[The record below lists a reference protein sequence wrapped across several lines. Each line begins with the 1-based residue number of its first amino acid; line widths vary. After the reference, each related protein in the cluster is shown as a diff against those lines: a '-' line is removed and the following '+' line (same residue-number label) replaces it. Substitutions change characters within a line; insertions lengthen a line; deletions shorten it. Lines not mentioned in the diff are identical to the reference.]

1 MKRNYLKE
9 FWLIVLLLLSTVINA
24 QTLSPNQVDS
34 INHLIRSE
42 RNDSVRIRAM
52 NELAFHYL
60 FNDFKK
66 GVDLIDRGIQAARS
80 KKQPFCEAELLNTKA
95 ISYDFKGQ
103 QDSAIVLFEQALKIS
118 RFHRFYNIEVM
129 NLNGLGLNYW
139 KKGEYEKA
147 LNYFFKVLELAKKRF
162 PERQESIANYLSN
175 IGLIYQE
182 INKLAKA
189 ISYHTRALTI
199 RKTIQSSNGQ
209 AISHANLGMCFTR
222 LKDYSKAESNYKTAI
237 ELSEVNQN
245 WNMYYSLLSDLAAVY
260 VETNRN
266 KLALQLYTKVIN
278 RIEFAQDEPKSR
290 LTTLTN
296 ISQLYLKENEPT
308 RALGYIEQGFQLIR
322 EFEHLT
328 SFAGDLFLSHAKACF
343 MVGQNQRGI
352 ESLQNYQ
359 KIIEKNYSVKN
370 AEIISM
376 LEKKFEIA
384 EKDRAILS
392 QKQEISEQKVQF
404 HRKTIWLVLFIFVLF
419 VISSLLYL
427 KARKNAQ
434 EIIRKDLEIKLADQ
448 KELSRIQNERLRIS
462 QELHDNIGAY
472 LTSISASVESIEK
485 TNRELVDI
493 ELLKDRLRICM
504 GELRRTAWLLNKSNF
519 SLDELIL
526 RLRDFLKPFNQN
538 DMNISIES
546 IGNTQIILNENETT
560 HVFRIIQES
569 VNNAIKHAKSC
580 SHIKIEFKVENE
592 SVLEFKVINN
602 GEEFSPDEIR
612 SGNGMNNMKRR
623 MEELNGKLS
632 INSGKMNGTIVS
644 GSFRTKFKGE

>member
-1 MKRNYLKE
+1 MKSNHLKK

-162 PERQESIANYLSN
+162 PERHESIANYLSN

-182 INKLAKA
+182 LNLIPKA
-189 ISYHTRALTI
+189 INYHTRALKI
-199 RKTIQSSNGQ
+199 RKTLQTSNGQ
-209 AISHANLGMCFTR
+209 AISHANLGMCFTK
-222 LKDYSKAESNYKTAI
+222 LKDFDRAESNYKTAI

-245 WNMYYSLLSDLAAVY
+245 WNMYYALLSDFAAVY

-266 KLALQLYTKVIN
+266 KLALQLYSKVIN
-278 RIEFAQDEPKSR
+278 RIGFAEDEPKTR

-296 ISQLYLKENEPT
+296 IAQLYLKEREPS
-308 RALGYIEQGFQLIR
+308 RALEYIEQGLQLLKQ
-322 EFEHLT
+322 FDHLN
-328 SFAGDLFLSHAKACF
+328 SFAADLYFSHAEACF
-343 MVGQNQRGI
+343 MLGQNQRGVQ
-352 ESLQNYQ
+352 SLENYQ
-359 KIIEKNYSVKN
+359 KILKKNYSLKN
-370 AEIISM
+370 AEAISM

-404 HRKTIWLVLFIFVLF
+404 HKKTIWLVLSIFVLF
-419 VISSLLYL
+419 VISSILYM
-427 KARKNAQ
+427 KSRKNAQ
-434 EIIRKDLEIKLADQ
+434 EILRKDLEIKLADQ
-448 KELSRIQNERLRIS
+448 KELTRVQNERLRIS

-472 LTSISASVESIEK
+472 LTAISASVESIEK
-485 TNRELVDI
+485 ANRDFDNI
-493 ELLKDRLRICM
+493 EPLKDRLRTCM

-519 SLDELIL
+519 TLDELIL
-526 RLRDFLKPFNQN
+526 RLRDFMKPFTQN
-538 DMNISIES
+538 GLNIFIEFTEDAH
-546 IGNTQIILNENETT
+546 IVLDEIETT

-569 VNNAIKHAKSC
+569 VNNAVKHAQGC
-580 SHIKIEFKVENE
+580 NRIKIEFNVKDE
-592 SVLEFKVINN
+592 SVLEFKVIND
-602 GEEFSPDEIR
+602 GVEFDPNQILN
-612 SGNGMNNMKRR
+612 GNGLNNMRRR
-623 MEELNGKLS
+623 MEELNGELS